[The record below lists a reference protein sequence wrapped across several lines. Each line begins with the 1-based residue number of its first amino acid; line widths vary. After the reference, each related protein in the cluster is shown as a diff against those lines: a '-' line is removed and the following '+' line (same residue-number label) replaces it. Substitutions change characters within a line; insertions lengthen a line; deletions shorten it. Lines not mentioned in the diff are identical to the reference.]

1 MKKALLIATFA
12 VISAVG
18 SMALAQDASSNP
30 AYSNG
35 TEWLAN
41 PTANPDSEATT
52 PDEMKVYE
60 ETLPTNIAGETLS
73 FKMIPIK
80 GGEFTMGSDSG
91 EKDEAPAFKTTV
103 ESFWMEEH
111 EVTWQEYSLFA
122 LIYLA
127 NARKSGAVKSESER
141 DQIADALAAPTAPY
155 SIGTISYDKSNK
167 EGYPASGMT
176 RFAAQ
181 MYCKWLTAT
190 TGRYYRL
197 PTEIEWEYACRCGTD
212 TAYEFGDDASD
223 LDEYAW
229 YLDNCIDGYNKVM
242 GKKPNSW
249 GLYDMYGNVSEWVM
263 DQYDKKAY
271 KDFADGKVTKPASAP
286 FVTPKKALSVYKM
299 FDEVCRGGSCAHE
312 AKDCRSAKRIVSD
325 KTWKEHDPQF
335 PQSIWWMTDAP
346 YVGFRVVRPLVAPS
360 AEDAQLFEPD
370 PAVWAKYKEL
380 NPRQ

>member
-1 MKKALLIATFA
+1 MKKCMMIAAFVAFA
-12 VISAVG
+12 AFSAVG
-18 SMALAQDASSNP
+18 FAQDLTSNP

-41 PTANPDSEATT
+41 PVENADAEAASEA
-52 PDEMKVYE
+52 DMKPYE
-60 ETLPTNIAGETLS
+60 ETLQTNVDGETLK

-91 EKDEAPAFKTTV
+91 EKDEGPAFKTTV
-103 ESFWMEEH
+103 APFWMEEH

-122 LIYLA
+122 LLYLA
-127 NARKSGAVKSESER
+127 NAHKSGAVKSTSDR
-141 DQIADALAAPTAPY
+141 DELADALAAPTAPY

-212 TAYEFGDDASD
+212 TAYEFGDDEAQ
-223 LDEYAW
+223 LDDYAW
-229 YLDNCIDGYNKVM
+229 YLGNSPDGYNKVM
-242 GKKPNSW
+242 TKKPNSW
-249 GLYDMYGNVSEWVM
+249 GLFDMHGNVCEWVM

-271 KDFADGKVTKPASAP
+271 KDFASGKIETP
-286 FVTPKKALSVYKM
+286 FVTPKKPLSVYAM
-299 FDEVCRGGSCAHE
+299 FNEVSRGGSCAHE
-312 AKDCRSAKRIVSD
+312 AADCRSAKRIVSD
-325 KTWKEHDPQF
+325 KSWKEHDPQF
-335 PQSIWWMTDAP
+335 PQSIWWMTEAP
-346 YVGFRVVRPLVAPS
+346 YVGFRVVRPLAVPS
-360 AEDAQLFEPD
+360 AEEAKLFEPD

-380 NPRQ
+380 NPR